1 MRVQYIFS
9 SKRTGKFRKSP
20 SINNHSV
27 AFPKLVRE
35 VIRTS
40 DIILEV
46 LDARFIDKTRNKD
59 MERVVLENNKKII
72 YVINKVDLID
82 INELKSNYDLSTLR
96 PYVFVSCKSKIGKD
110 RLRDIIKMEVRK
122 LKLKDKKA
130 RVGII
135 GYPNTGKSTLI
146 NVLVGRRG
154 TSTSPEAGFTKVM
167 QKIRLNKDIFILD
180 TPGVFLENEDP
191 EINSKDLKKHA
202 QIGIKQYDKVK
213 SPDLIVLTLMRQNP
227 GTFEKFYGIDANG
240 DCEIL
245 LEELGRRKKLLKK
258 REEIDIERTASM
270 VLKDWQ
276 ENKIK

>member
-1 MRVQYIFS
+1 
-9 SKRTGKFRKSP
+9 
-20 SINNHSV
+20 
-27 AFPKLVRE
+27 
-35 VIRTS
+35 
-40 DIILEV
+40 
-46 LDARFIDKTRNKD
+46 
-59 MERVVLENNKKII
+59 
-72 YVINKVDLID
+72 
-82 INELKSNYDLSTLR
+82 
-96 PYVFVSCKSKIGKD
+96 
-110 RLRDIIKMEVRK
+110 
-122 LKLKDKKA
+122 
-130 RVGII
+130 
-135 GYPNTGKSTLI
+135 
-146 NVLVGRRG
+146 
-154 TSTSPEAGFTKVM
+154 M

-258 REEIDIERTASM
+258 REEIDIERTARV